1 MAPAVVAAIAAVLVG
16 QFSRPAQAQTPTI
29 TVDVGHPAGAM
40 SPTFGGLMTE
50 EINHSYDGGLYA
62 ELVRNRSFRDNANT
76 PAGWSPIGG
85 ASLVLDHDSP
95 LNPNQPVSL
104 RVDVANASSNAP
116 GGVAN
121 AGFWGFPIRPSTTY
135 HATFFAKA
143 AAGFDGPLTL
153 SLQSSDGRT
162 IYAQAQVSGLTASWK
177 KFEADLKTTDSITP
191 TADARY
197 ALTID
202 RPGAV
207 SLSFV
212 SLFPPTYNHRPNG
225 LRQDLMQMLVDL
237 KPKFLRFP
245 GGNYVEGG
253 SFATRFD
260 WKKTIGPVEERPGHP
275 GCWGYRSSDG
285 MGLLEFLEWTQ
296 DMGAEPVL
304 AVFAGYTLDKKYVEA
319 GPELQPY
326 VDEALEEIE
335 YVTGG
340 PETTWGRQ
348 RAKDGHPEP
357 FKLRYVEIG
366 NEDFFD
372 QSGSYDKRFAQ
383 FYDAIKAKHPE
394 LKIISTIGNEHPKAI
409 QVASRVPD
417 VVDEHYYRS
426 ADEFMRISPTFYEKY
441 SREKRPEIFVGEWAS
456 YPDARIKPWTPAAK
470 KLPPTPNMKAALGDA
485 CFMAAMERNADLVI
499 MQCYAPLLVNVNA
512 GAWQWGPD
520 LIGYD
525 ALRAFGSP
533 SYYAIK
539 MFNTHLGNERLALT
553 HSDTSVQASATR
565 DSERGIIYLKL
576 VNSDSKPATVQ
587 IDLKD
592 AAGLQPTAQ
601 VLTLSGQSSATNS
614 IDHPKTVVPAESTLN
629 GVSPHFSFTVKPES
643 ICVISLSER
652 APK

>member
-1 MAPAVVAAIAAVLVG
+1 
-16 QFSRPAQAQTPTI
+16 
-29 TVDVGHPAGAM
+29 
-40 SPTFGGLMTE
+40 
-50 EINHSYDGGLYA
+50 
-62 ELVRNRSFRDNANT
+62 
-76 PAGWSPIGG
+76 
-85 ASLVLDHDSP
+85 
-95 LNPNQPVSL
+95 
-104 RVDVANASSNAP
+104 
-116 GGVAN
+116 
-121 AGFWGFPIRPSTTY
+121 
-135 HATFFAKA
+135 
-143 AAGFDGPLTL
+143 TL

-162 IYAQAQVSGLTASWK
+162 IYARAQVNGLTASWK
-177 KFEADLKTTDSITP
+177 KFEADLKTSDSITP

-553 HSDTSVQASATR
+553 HADTSVQASATR
-565 DSERGIIYLKL
+565 DSEHGVIYLKL
-576 VNSDSKPATVQ
+576 VNPDSKPATVQ

-601 VLTLSGQSSATNS
+601 VLTLSGPSSATNS
-614 IDHPKTVVPAESTLN
+614 IDHPKTIVPAESTLN

-643 ICVISLSER
+643 ICVISISER